1 MKQIMHRTFSFG
13 DVLMRIEPDLVLNQT
28 GLQPDWPPN
37 VLKNLQ
43 YQSFLQNQKSF

>member
-1 MKQIMHRTFSFG
+1 MKQIMPITFSFN
-13 DVLMRIEPDLVLNQT
+13 DVLMKIEPDLVLNQT
-28 GLQPDWPPN
+28 GLQN